1 MGLLIQ
7 KANTYLLLL
16 NIAEFSTIGLIL
28 FCIPIGIIWE
38 WTFPH
43 NLVNKLTVK
52 LLKFCHTKK
61 WEMLFSEALICIS
74 LLSGVYYIYVCLRL
88 IGLGANF
95 SVISSLFGFPWWLSG
110 KESTCNAE
118 DPGSILGLGRSP
130 GGGYGNPLQYSCLE
144 NPQGQRSLV
153 SCSPW
158 SHKECLV
165 RRD

>member
-1 MGLLIQ
+1 
-7 KANTYLLLL
+7 
-16 NIAEFSTIGLIL
+16 
-28 FCIPIGIIWE
+28 
-38 WTFPH
+38 
-43 NLVNKLTVK
+43 
-52 LLKFCHTKK
+52 
-61 WEMLFSEALICIS
+61 MLFSEALICIS

-144 NPQGQRSLV
+144 NPLDRGDCRAPAHRVAQSWRWL
-153 SCSPW
+153 
-158 SHKECLV
+158 K
-165 RRD
+165 